1 MAMLQSLDVRACLIK
16 LRTRPGQIWSYLC
29 IAAAEAALRIAGSRC
44 GVRPCCS
51 PSTCG
56 RFAVASA
63 ARLSWSW
70 EQVWLFPACASLASV
85 AKSWF
90 QIATKFDCPTFL
102 HPRPHHPT
110 LSSAPKHIPQVALQR
125 AHSMWRRANCSDNCT
140 FLHLDWRQPLTAT
153 PIAASASAPGVG
165 SGNNRC
171 VSGVDLIIASD
182 VAYEPSLTQ
191 AFFIALRALLLA
203 AAPHATALVAL
214 ERRVNFS
221 VSVCDVVALDA
232 DVLADVREIRV
243 LRFRSSMCAPAANHL
258 HQFATGCG
266 CDKEGNV
273 MNGFSGRKVYGAAL
287 NKHRAMPSV
296 TV

>member
-1 MAMLQSLDVRACLIK
+1 
-16 LRTRPGQIWSYLC
+16 
-29 IAAAEAALRIAGSRC
+29 
-44 GVRPCCS
+44 
-51 PSTCG
+51 
-56 RFAVASA
+56 
-63 ARLSWSW
+63 
-70 EQVWLFPACASLASV
+70 
-85 AKSWF
+85 
-90 QIATKFDCPTFL
+90 
-102 HPRPHHPT
+102 
-110 LSSAPKHIPQVALQR
+110 
-125 AHSMWRRANCSDNCT
+125 MWRRASCSANCT

-165 SGNNRC
+165 SGNNSC

-243 LRFRSSMCAPAANHL
+243 LRFRSSMCAPAANYL